1 MRIFARRLTT
11 SCVWAFCRELPES
24 PFPSSLRSTTRHFTA
39 SWTWKTHIYELWHT
53 QRHVK
58 CTCALIVSVLTSL
71 RRMQCT
77 MTMINPSRESKTAK
91 RIWNSAE
98 RRSVIANTADIHVS
112 ARRGRTTQELHSDA
126 LQDSAFN
133 TTRSRLFSVTG
144 V

>member
-1 MRIFARRLTT
+1 MIILACRLTT
-11 SCVWAFCRELPES
+11 SCVWPFCMELPES

-58 CTCALIVSVLTSL
+58 CTCASTVSILTSL

-77 MTMINPSRESKTAK
+77 MTMMNPSRESKTAK

-98 RRSVIANTADIHVS
+98 RRSVMANTADIHVS

-126 LQDSAFN
+126 LQYSAFN
-133 TTRSRLFSVTG
+133 TTCSGLYNVTD